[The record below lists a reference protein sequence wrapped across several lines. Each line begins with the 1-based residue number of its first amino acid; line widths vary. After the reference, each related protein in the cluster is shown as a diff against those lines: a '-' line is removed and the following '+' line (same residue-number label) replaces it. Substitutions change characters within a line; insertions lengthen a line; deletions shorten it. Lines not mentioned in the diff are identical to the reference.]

1 MKTRAFLTVF
11 LMSTLFFAGCLYGSY
26 DDYRDYG
33 SAYDSSHHDSSY
45 REGYRDGRAAERR
58 RMDTR
63 YGRYYDRDSWRYR

>member
-1 MKTRAFLTVF
+1 MKTRALSTVF
-11 LMSTLFFAGCLYGSY
+11 LLSAALFFSGCHYSSY

-33 SAYDSSHHDSSY
+33 STYDSSY

-63 YGRYYDRDSWRYR
+63 YGRYYDRDYWRYR